1 MLIDYTFFQDGLLM
15 VEGAMAL
22 AAPSPT
28 SNAIVSRI
36 DWFIQRYEEE
46 YLRKLLGERLYNDFL
61 SNGETSADWGEF
73 KKLLVKDDSVAKV
86 SPIANYVYFFMVRDS
101 QSFATIN
108 GVKRDGDENLVSPRQ
123 KMVDAWNDMV
133 YYNRKLYAWLCKT
146 FKTVPTEQELLET
159 INVFNV

>member
-22 AAPSPT
+22 VAPSPT

-36 DWFIQRYEEE
+36 DWFIQRYEDE
-46 YLRKLLGERLYNDFL
+46 YLCKLLGEKLYNDFL
-61 SNGETSADWGEF
+61 SDGEVSEKWVEF
-73 KKLLVKDDSVAKV
+73 KKRLVKDDSAAKV
-86 SPIANYVYFFMVRDS
+86 SPIANYVYFFMVRDN

-108 GVKRDGDENLVSPRQ
+108 GVKKDGDENLVSPRQ

-133 YYNRKLYAWLCKT
+133 SQNRRLYPWLCKT
-146 FKTVPTEQELLET
+146 FHQVPTEQELLET
-159 INVFNV
+159 INPLNV